1 MDNENTPPLRMSEEM
16 GQEILDKALS
26 KELKK
31 KLDEALNGLCEDER
45 KEFEEALELWIIYGG
60 S

>member
-1 MDNENTPPLRMSEEM
+1 MDNENTPPLR
-16 GQEILDKALS
+16 LP

-31 KLDEALNGLCEDER
+31 KLDEALSRLGEAER
-45 KEFEEALELWIIYGG
+45 KEFEEAIELWITYGG

>member
-26 KELKK
+26 K
-31 KLDEALNGLCEDER
+31 NQQ
-45 KEFEEALELWIIYGG
+45 
-60 S
+60 